1 MILNILHKKI
11 HKYVNLLHN
20 IIFFLSV
27 PFEPIMSRIHTQMMN
42 NNFSPLNNIKKAKR
56 PPHGLN
62 SPSNEIPSSKKKKKG
77 NQGLHL
83 HGNNNIESNSQKNH
97 HKQYHSHHVDSS
109 TKMNKSKK
117 NQKNNNQQMNLLVQN
132 HLIPPTT
139 TTMFQ
144 TPERP
149 SNTLTNVDQLVM
161 GNPTATYALL
171 QQLKKM
177 MEEKKQLTDE
187 MQKFKATMSQ
197 PKRNKQIRKSR
208 KVTTHFDF
216 ICKRIARKRIFRL
229 VKFISSPKQLECYEE
244 KGTIGYQFISELK
257 QEDQVNRSLLIDGN
271 EKEIWDNAKQLVHE
285 AIGEKR
291 NARQTQIKKAWKGW
305 LHHSEY

>member
-1 MILNILHKKI
+1 MNVPVNNKNI
-11 HKYVNLLHN
+11 
-20 IIFFLSV
+20 
-27 PFEPIMSRIHTQMMN
+27 MQ
-42 NNFSPLNNIKKAKR
+42 
-56 PPHGLN
+56 
-62 SPSNEIPSSKKKKKG
+62 
-77 NQGLHL
+77 
-83 HGNNNIESNSQKNH
+83 
-97 HKQYHSHHVDSS
+97 
-109 TKMNKSKK
+109 
-117 NQKNNNQQMNLLVQN
+117 
-132 HLIPPTT
+132 PTT

-144 TPERP
+144 TPERQ
-149 SNTLTNVDQLVM
+149 SKLTNVDQLMM

-187 MQKFKATMSQ
+187 MQKFKSTMSQ
-197 PKRNKQIRKSR
+197 PKRCKQIRKSR

-229 VKFISSPKQLECYEE
+229 VKFITSPKQLENFEE

-271 EKEIWDNAKQLVHE
+271 EKEIWENAKQLVHE

-305 LHHSEY
+305 WLHHSEN